1 MIAKKGLPVL
11 AKSWMLGRSLHPAGD
26 ASLGYIE
33 AQHEELAVNPGS
45 APGWVFR
52 HHPEDQL
59 PNMRGPFFPTDLFS
73 RLRDPSP
80 VQAKTSVMPAN
91 DRLRIDEHERLLPS
105 TPETTDEYPKDFVNR
120 SYPGSGMLALQ
131 PPPAVAGE
139 RDFPGEG
146 FDAIESSG

>member
-1 MIAKKGLPVL
+1 MVAKKGLPVL

-59 PNMRGPFFPTDLFS
+59 PNMRGPFFPTD
-73 RLRDPSP
+73 P
-80 VQAKTSVMPAN
+80 TPAN
-91 DRLRIDEHERLLPS
+91 CTSLECEFFQ
-105 TPETTDEYPKDFVNR
+105 T
-120 SYPGSGMLALQ
+120 
-131 PPPAVAGE
+131 
-139 RDFPGEG
+139 
-146 FDAIESSG
+146 